1 MVLACQKTVHNVQDE
16 MAEFVVPN
24 KGNQNSLTTQGM
36 QNIRGFPQKRI
47 SKKGKEER
55 ILPSKAH
62 KKV

>member
-1 MVLACQKTVHNVQDE
+1 